1 MLFALS
7 DFESKKL
14 EIMLNI
20 SANFFIM
27 SPCLLHSLIV
37 HKNGPSILRICSKN
51 TDQKTAQLGKSYVEF
66 IPKKLKYKFFE
77 SYQK

>member
-51 TDQKTAQLGKSYVEF
+51 TD
-66 IPKKLKYKFFE
+66 
-77 SYQK
+77 